1 MDPVITLRDNP
12 FPFEA
17 VRDLL
22 GVVRAMYVWAE
33 GAKRARD
40 AEKLVA
46 IGRMLREALAL
57 AVQHQPGTLGH
68 GAAWQKSDRAVE
80 QLGLVVDALMP
91 ARPII
96 EAAGKRVRKTR

>member
-1 MDPVITLRDNP
+1 MISLRDNP

-22 GVVRAMYVWAE
+22 GVVRATYAWAR
-33 GAKRARD
+33 GARRTRDMSRLERA
-40 AEKLVA
+40 
-46 IGRMLREALAL
+46 GRMLREALAL

-68 GAAWQKSDRAVE
+68 GAAWNKAE
-80 QLGLVVDALMP
+80 NAIEELGQVVDSLMP

-96 EAAGKRVRKTR
+96 EAAGRRVKKK